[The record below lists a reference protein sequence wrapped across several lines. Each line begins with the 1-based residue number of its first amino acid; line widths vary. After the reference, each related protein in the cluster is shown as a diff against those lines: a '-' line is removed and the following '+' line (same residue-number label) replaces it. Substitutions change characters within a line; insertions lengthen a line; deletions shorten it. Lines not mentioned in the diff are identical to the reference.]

1 MAAQMCISCKCGAH
15 YEREDVQLPI
25 KDVGIY
31 ECLECGA
38 VLEHWAGRIVP
49 KFKLI
54 PRDAKRS
61 DAA

>member
-25 KDVGIY
+25 KDIGIF
-31 ECLECGA
+31 ECRECGD
-38 VLEHWAGRIVP
+38 VLERWAGRVVP
-49 KFKLI
+49 KFTLI
-54 PRDAKRS
+54 PRKTQRS